1 MVVTIEIV
9 NFVMIL
15 KKRLANGTL
24 SAPMQLPMTPH
35 VASCIPKGTMKSIAV
50 TLIQTV

>member
-1 MVVTIEIV
+1 MAVTIEIV
-9 NFVMIL
+9 NFVMML

-35 VASCIPKGTMKSIAV
+35 VASYIPKGTMKSIAV
-50 TLIQTV
+50 TLIHTV

>member
-1 MVVTIEIV
+1 MAVTIEIV
-9 NFVMIL
+9 NFVMML

-35 VASCIPKGTMKSIAV
+35 VASYIPIGTMKSIAV
-50 TLIQTV
+50 TLIHTV

>member
-1 MVVTIEIV
+1 MAVTIEIV
-9 NFVMIL
+9 NFVMML

-35 VASCIPKGTMKSIAV
+35 VASYIPKGTMKFTTA
-50 TLIQTV
+50 TLVHTV